1 MAKKLSSFRVGRVR
15 AFLRGQ
21 VWYLAYFEQGQRRQ
35 PRVGPDQLAARAM
48 AAEINGQLEA
58 GAPSA
63 LGFQAIAFPALR
75 HRWLDHHE
83 HVRRSSLNT
92 IGRYRSATEH
102 LLDFVATVRPLKRV
116 SDLHP
121 IHVEEFIRHL
131 RSCRVAPNGHK
142 NSKKRVLRDSGVKF
156 VLETCSSL
164 MNFAQRQ
171 RHLPPYTEN
180 PFRVV
185 EINRIPIEDAKP
197 VVAFSSEEQ
206 LSLLTFCDEWQLP
219 LFATLL
225 FTGLRPGELVHLL
238 LPNDLDLKE
247 GWLRVRN
254 KPKLGWQVKT
264 RNERDIPLVPALW
277 RLLGH
282 AVGDR
287 KSGPVFQ
294 QRRAASGHQAPLV
307 DCSLRELEAQVER
320 RFTNASQNEPKD
332 SSGRLVRK
340 GATQTVWRDLGA
352 LKEDWVRKEFM
363 TLTSLMGLK
372 EVTAPKT
379 LRHTF
384 ATVLQDGNVD
394 PLIRNELMGH
404 APMAQT
410 SGGGL
415 GMTTV
420 YTHTRP
426 ETNRGQ
432 LDQALSQLP
441 AVKFLDQWLSA
452 RGRAD
457 SSERCELDE
466 VWVTRSAGSYHGI
479 LDGSTGSQKG

>member
-35 PRVGPDQLAARAM
+35 PRVGPALQAARTM

-63 LGFQAIAFPALR
+63 LGFQAITFPALR
-75 HRWLDHHE
+75 DRWLDHHE

-131 RSCRVAPNGHK
+131 RSRRVAPNGHQ

-197 VVAFSSEEQ
+197 VVAFTNEEQ
-206 LSLLTFCDEWQLP
+206 VALLSTCDDWQLP
-219 LFATLL
+219 VFATLL

-238 LPNDLDLKE
+238 LPNDLDLQE

-264 RNERDIPLVPALW
+264 RNERDIPLVPV
-277 RLLGH
+277 LLQVLSRVIGN
-282 AVGDR
+282 R
-287 KSGPVFQ
+287 QSGPVFR
-294 QRRAASGHQAPLV
+294 QRRTATGHQPLLA
-307 DCSLRELEAQVER
+307 DYSLRELETLVEH
-320 RFTNASQNEPKD
+320 RFREISENQPGPATN
-332 SSGRLVRK
+332 RLLRK
-340 GATQTVWRDLGA
+340 EATQTVWRDLGA

-363 TLTSLMGLK
+363 ALTSLIGRQD
-372 EVTAPKT
+372 VTAPKT

-384 ATVLQDGNVD
+384 ATILQDSNVD

-410 SGGGL
+410 ASGGL
-415 GMTTV
+415 GMTTI

-426 ETNRGQ
+426 ETKRRQ
-432 LDQALSQLP
+432 LDQALSKLL
-441 AVKFLDQWLSA
+441 AVESVGQWLA
-452 RGRAD
+452 ACDR
-457 SSERCELDE
+457 SE
-466 VWVTRSAGSYHGI
+466 
-479 LDGSTGSQKG
+479 STVGCLAEA